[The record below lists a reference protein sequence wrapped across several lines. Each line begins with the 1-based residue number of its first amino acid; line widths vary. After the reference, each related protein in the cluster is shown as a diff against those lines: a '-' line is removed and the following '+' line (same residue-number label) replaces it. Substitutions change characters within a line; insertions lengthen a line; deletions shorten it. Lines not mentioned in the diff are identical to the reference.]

1 MCPGLSSEAAPGRGP
16 TGPVSYRCLF
26 NQEMNSE
33 ADGSVQGQTSGNR
46 APPRSVGAGAC
57 AIALLRLVL
66 WVLRQAATPLP
77 RELQAAYL
85 RRSPGPPSRAS
96 APGPSRPAG
105 PVLAVLGPGQGR
117 REGKRP
123 PSGTLL
129 AKQTQEELA
138 VPVLCPWLSC
148 LQLEDSSSLSPSRKA
163 VP

>member
-57 AIALLRLVL
+57 AIALLRLAL

-85 RRSPGPPSRAS
+85 RRSPGAAQSRFRPRPQQTCRPSAGCPGTRARPEGGEEASLRDPP
-96 APGPSRPAG
+96 G
-105 PVLAVLGPGQGR
+105 
-117 REGKRP
+117 
-123 PSGTLL
+123 
-129 AKQTQEELA
+129 
-138 VPVLCPWLSC
+138 
-148 LQLEDSSSLSPSRKA
+148 
-163 VP
+163 